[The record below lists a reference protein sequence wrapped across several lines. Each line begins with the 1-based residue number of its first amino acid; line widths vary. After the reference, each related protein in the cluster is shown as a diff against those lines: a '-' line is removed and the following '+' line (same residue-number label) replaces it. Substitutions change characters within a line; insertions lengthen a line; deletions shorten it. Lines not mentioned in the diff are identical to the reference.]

1 MILRPP
7 RSTRT
12 DTLCP
17 YTTLFRSAGIRID
30 STSLFRGR
38 QLYSRRYHD
47 EFSAGTLPFSR
58 WPGFVVSRTVGLARP
73 YACPSRICKSA
84 EDRGFLC
91 LCITGLISLLGNAA
105 KRNACA
111 TGERKSTR
119 LKSSL

>member
-1 MILRPP
+1 M
-7 RSTRT
+7 
-12 DTLCP
+12 
-17 YTTLFRSAGIRID
+17 D

-58 WPGFVVSRTVGLARP
+58 WPGFVVSRTVGLAQP

-91 LCITGLISLLGNAA
+91 LCITGSISLIGNAA

-111 TGERKSTR
+111 TGFSRLNRPHDLDKQHSPLLRSEERRVGKEC
-119 LKSSL
+119 

>member
-1 MILRPP
+1 MGDKVRVSGPVDRPP
-7 RSTRT
+7 AEPLGEACEEAGDGNAECASG
-12 DTLCP
+12 L
-17 YTTLFRSAGIRID
+17 AGIRID

-91 LCITGLISLLGNAA
+91 LCITGTISLID
-105 KRNACA
+105 
-111 TGERKSTR
+111 RKSGV
-119 LKSSL
+119 

>member
-12 DTLCP
+12 DTHFP
-17 YTTLFRSAGIRID
+17 YTTLIR
-30 STSLFRGR
+30 SLFRGR

-91 LCITGLISLLGNAA
+91 LCITGSISLIEIGRASC
-105 KRNACA
+105 R
-111 TGERKSTR
+111 ERVCQYV
-119 LKSSL
+119 